1 MIPTIPFIYF
11 LFCGI
16 SGLILW
22 FRMLGIL
29 ERKGHKVNYLWV
41 SPQQYLNFFKVIK
54 EETDLTLRK
63 RYRVI
68 FWTQI
73 ALVPAYII
81 GSFILIVLTI

>member
-1 MIPTIPFIYF
+1 MFPTIPFMYF

-22 FRMLGIL
+22 FKMLGVL
-29 ERKGHKVNYLWV
+29 ESKGQKVNYLWV
-41 SPQQYLNFFKVIK
+41 SPRQYLDFFKVIK

-73 ALVPAYII
+73 ALVPTYFI
-81 GSFILIVLTI
+81 GSFILIALTN